1 MRPAAVLVLA
11 VLLSTPTALSA
22 PTIHAYMFNAPGCPG
37 CDEAE
42 DLIAKIVEDDAQIA
56 LRRLN
61 VYEAED
67 YELAE
72 ALLTVAGIPEDML
85 PVGPALLVGQTYVDQ
100 SRFNERNV
108 RAAVEEHRATGAPSW
123 DERAERIRGHAR
135 QSMPQHLRRWGILA
149 IIGAGLLDGINPC
162 AFATIVFFLS
172 YLGMIGARGRTLAL
186 VGLCFSLGVFV
197 AYFAFGLGILN
208 ATLALSGFPL
218 VRRVLYGAIAVAC
231 AVFAVLS
238 WGDARALSAGRT
250 GEARLQLPI
259 ALKRKAHSLIR
270 SGLRAR
276 LLAPAS
282 LLAGAGVAVLELA
295 CTGQVYVPAL
305 IYMLSL
311 TEVRAQALR
320 WLLLYDAL
328 FVLPLLIL
336 TALAAW
342 GTSSQGLAEMA
353 RWQAGRTRAMLA
365 LLLALAALYF
375 GMRAVGL

>member
-1 MRPAAVLVLA
+1 MAALILSLLLRAPAAL
-11 VLLSTPTALSA
+11 PA
-22 PTIHAYMFNAPGCPG
+22 PTIHAYLFNAPGCPG

-42 DLIAKIVEDDAQIA
+42 DLIARIVEDDPQIA
-56 LRRLN
+56 LRTLN
-61 VYEAED
+61 VYEDED

-72 ALLTVAGIPEDML
+72 ALLTVAGIREDKL
-85 PVGPALLVGQTYVDQ
+85 PVGPALLVGETYVDQ

-108 RAAVEEHRATGAPSW
+108 RAAVERYRVTGAPSW
-123 DERAERIRGHAR
+123 DERAERIRGYAR
-135 QSMPQHLRRWGILA
+135 QSLPQHLRRWGVLA

-162 AFATIVFFLS
+162 AFATVVFFLS
-172 YLGMIGARGRTLAL
+172 YLGMVGARGRPLAF
-186 VGLCFSLGVFV
+186 VGLCFALGVFA

-218 VRRVLYGAIAVAC
+218 VRRVLYGVIAVAC

-238 WGDARALSAGRT
+238 RRDARALAAGRT
-250 GEARLQLPI
+250 GAVRLQLSTG
-259 ALKRKAHSLIR
+259 LKRRAHGLIR
-270 SGLRAR
+270 SGVRAR
-276 LLAPAS
+276 LLAPTS

-336 TALAAW
+336 TGLAAW
-342 GTSSQGLAEMA
+342 GTSSTRLAEIA
-353 RWQAGRTRAMLA
+353 RGQAGRTRLLLA

-375 GMRAVGL
+375 GMRAAGL